1 MRILLDTNIL
11 LDVLTQRKYFFT
23 DSSKVWTLVHSGL
36 VEGYL
41 SAISVNNLY
50 YIVRK
55 LRDRKT
61 AELFV
66 DDILTDFEIASLSK
80 SILKQART
88 VSGKDFE
95 DSIQYFSAIQEG
107 CEVLITRN
115 KKDFPR
121 LGLQVLTPS
130 EFLKNLK
137 RSSKEQK

>member
-11 LDVLTQRKYFFT
+11 LDVLTKRQGHS
-23 DSSKVWTLVHSGL
+23 DNSAKVWTLVHSEL

-55 LRDRKT
+55 LQDRKT
-61 AELFV
+61 AEAFV
-66 DDILTDFEIASLSK
+66 DDILKDFEIASLTK

-88 VSGKDFE
+88 FASKDFE

-115 KKDFPR
+115 KKDFPT
-121 LGLQVLTPS
+121 LGLQILTPA
-130 EFLKNLK
+130 EFLKQL
-137 RSSKEQK
+137 

>member
-11 LDVLTQRKYFFT
+11 LDVLTQRQYFFT

-130 EFLKNLK
+130 EFLKNLQ
-137 RSSKEQK
+137 R

>member
-11 LDVLTQRKYFFT
+11 LDILTKRQLHFD
-23 DSSKVWTLVHSGL
+23 DSAKVWTVVHSEL

-55 LRDRKT
+55 LQDRKT
-61 AELFV
+61 AEAFV
-66 DDILTDFEIASLSK
+66 DDILKDFEIASLTK
-80 SILKQART
+80 SILKQAGT
-88 VSGKDFE
+88 VANKDFE

-115 KKDFPR
+115 KKDFPAV
-121 LGLQVLTPS
+121 GLQVLTPL
-130 EFLKNLK
+130 EFLEQLQ
-137 RSSKEQK
+137 KE